1 MKYLIF
7 SFLCVLSL
15 NLSAQNWQYN
25 LDDAKTL
32 AKDNS
37 KQILLVFS
45 GSDWCAPCIK
55 LEKKIWNSQTFQD
68 YAEKNLVLLRAD
80 FPRLKKNKPSQVQ
93 QTHNKF
99 LAKNYNPKG
108 YFPFVVLMD
117 ADGQVLNQLGYKNF
131 EPQDY
136 INAINAY

>member
-1 MKYLIF
+1 MKYLLYA
-7 SFLCVLSL
+7 FLCVFSI

-25 LDDAKTL
+25 LDEAKTL
-32 AKDNS
+32 SKEEN

-55 LEKKIWNSQTFQD
+55 LEKKIWNSQTFKD

-93 QTHNKF
+93 QAHNKF
-99 LAKNYNPKG
+99 LAENYNPKG

-117 ADGQVLNQLGYKNF
+117 AGGQILNQLGYKNF